1 MPTWYDNKIKRNIEY
16 EKANIKRIYFKLNKN
31 TNQDLIDYLETK
43 ENVNKYLRD
52 LIIADMEKKK

>member
-1 MPTWYDNKIKRNIEY
+1 MPTWYENRIKRNTEY
-16 EKANIKRIYFKLNKN
+16 AKKNMKQIRFVLNKN

-52 LIIADMEKKK
+52 LIIADMEKNK

>member
-1 MPTWYDNKIKRNIEY
+1 MPTWYENRIKRNTEY
-16 EKANIKRIYFKLNKN
+16 AKKNMKQIRFVLNKN